1 MADTIINN
9 YTKSA
14 LPTPHVAGRI
24 ARVTDTARG
33 LWLDQGTSWFA
44 AAGEV
49 YNVKDFGAVADGTT
63 DDLAAFNAA
72 IAAMTPTPR
81 GATLV
86 VPPGTY
92 RLSDTLHITR
102 QLVLQGA
109 GGSGWYPATKLV
121 YDAGKTGVVVDTVGT
136 APGGGGA
143 QGDWSVIRDIAIVAA
158 SKPSTPQWAPST
170 AKTLGSYVVPRAG
183 TNQMNYLFQVTTA
196 GTTGSSEPVWP
207 SGLVPGETVADGT
220 VVWTTVLACG
230 VWMRGRARLEN
241 FYISG
246 FPGNGVHVVASHP
259 IDNAN
264 GWFMIYGRIDLCSGN
279 GIHTRGQDSNAGTA
293 VAIDVGSCG
302 GWGIREQSMMGNT
315 FIGCQSAGN
324 GYMTW
329 AASTARVVGDKRAPK
344 LANGFYY
351 QVQSVVG
358 DALTGSLEPTWPTI
372 VGNTVVDNHVT
383 WICQGSQ
390 SGGAYR
396 ADNAGAAPIFIGCYS
411 EGGQQPAFLT
421 DAALMLGGIPG
432 AWYDPNSS
440 GLAMLSR
447 FYNPLVVDKLGNQGM
462 VARLG
467 STVGNGVLEWQNGA
481 SLPYRIQSGL
491 TEPLYW
497 DFAYG
502 NTPNYT
508 SLRLGDGG
516 NARLGVSELWM
527 PRGYWFG
534 GTQKDFGTSGRRGHE
549 TGVLDS
555 QRVLFDAVV
564 ADNVPNVVTNNG
576 TATINFYH
584 NLPTYSTDGKRD
596 VRVAVRNV
604 AGTTVVNGAWRG
616 RPSGVS
622 LLELRNLSDGTNVT
636 LTGSYT
642 ANTGV
647 VMVLRAVIDG
657 AGPPASATF
666 YAIGDV
672 VRNQNTSN
680 GILYWVCIES
690 GTPGRWAP
698 VRASGDSGLVG
709 ATSFPFSAGTFD
721 DVIFVDGAGAA
732 KTINLPSLASH
743 YTRRITVKDRL
754 GNASAVNTI
763 TVTANGADTIDGAA
777 SKIINVA
784 YGSLRLQGGSGAA
797 PTNWS
802 VV

>member
-1 MADTIINN
+1 
-9 YTKSA
+9 
-14 LPTPHVAGRI
+14 
-24 ARVTDTARG
+24 
-33 LWLDQGTSWFA
+33 
-44 AAGEV
+44 
-49 YNVKDFGAVADGTT
+49 
-63 DDLAAFNAA
+63 
-72 IAAMTPTPR
+72 
-81 GATLV
+81 
-86 VPPGTY
+86 
-92 RLSDTLHITR
+92 
-102 QLVLQGA
+102 
-109 GGSGWYPATKLV
+109 
-121 YDAGKTGVVVDTVGT
+121 
-136 APGGGGA
+136 
-143 QGDWSVIRDIAIVAA
+143 
-158 SKPSTPQWAPST
+158 
-170 AKTLGSYVVPRAG
+170 
-183 TNQMNYLFQVTTA
+183 
-196 GTTGSSEPVWP
+196 
-207 SGLVPGETVADGT
+207 
-220 VVWTTVLACG
+220 
-230 VWMRGRARLEN
+230 MRGRARLEN

-324 GYMTW
+324 GYVTW

-358 DALTGSLEPTWPTI
+358 DALTGTLEPTWPTI

-467 STVGNGVLEWQNGA
+467 STVSNGVLEWQNGA
-481 SLPYRIQSGL
+481 NLPYRIQSGL

-534 GTQKDFGTSGRRGHE
+534 GIQKDFGTSGRRGHE

-680 GILYWVCIES
+680 GILYWCAS
-690 GTPGRWAP
+690 SRALPAGGRRSA
-698 VRASGDSGLVG
+698 R
-709 ATSFPFSAGTFD
+709 AGTR
-721 DVIFVDGAGAA
+721 AWWRRRRS
-732 KTINLPSLASH
+732 PSALAHS
-743 YTRRITVKDRL
+743 TMSSSWTVQGRQRRSTSRR
-754 GNASAVNTI
+754 
-763 TVTANGADTIDGAA
+763 
-777 SKIINVA
+777 
-784 YGSLRLQGGSGAA
+784 LRLTTHGGSRSRTALATRARLIRSRSRPMEPTRSMGLRPRLSTWRMGRFACKAGVAPLLQIGALSKLSSA
-797 PTNWS
+797 DWIASIPRRHS
-802 VV
+802 V